1 MSATETLRAAIADR
15 LLARPE
21 FTNVDGLLRDTAP
34 NALPQARVDADVAS
48 DWSTKDKPGRE
59 LRSVVTVRVAR
70 GQRMRLPMMVAAA
83 EAVGTALSGAIGDW
97 QVGSAVLV
105 RSRSID
111 ATDGTR
117 IATIEHRIRVLHA

>member
-1 MSATETLRAAIADR
+1 MSAAELIRAAIANA

-21 FTNVDGLLRDTAP
+21 FTGVDGLSRDTAP

-83 EAVGTALSGAIGDW
+83 EAVGSALSGPVGDW
-97 QVGSAVLV
+97 HIGSAVLV
-105 RSRSID
+105 RSRSAD
-111 ATDGTR
+111 VADGTR
-117 IATIEHRIRVLHA
+117 IASVEHRVRILHN